1 MLRITTCTSIALLL
15 TTPPHDAFGQARPPA
30 NPPAGGLRVV
40 VALVDGE
47 MQVRPVP
54 LHTLIIIS
62 EAGDTTRTRTST
74 SGEALVEALPPGRY
88 ALESLAAVDFQGKR
102 YRWVAAVDILPSRAI
117 DLELSNDNAVME
129 AVATVGDDPDPAG
142 RLFIEYQR
150 SVIRVEAGLAHG
162 TGFFADTLGGVI
174 LTNAHVVEGVQP
186 EDLSVALDSMTRVPA
201 RVLAVDSDADVAV
214 LQVHPSHVMGRR
226 LIPLQQDRSGPLV
239 TPGERLVAM
248 GFPLSQELTVTSGI
262 ASSVRAGAV
271 ISDVNINP
279 GNSGGPLLNRHGAA
293 IAINTF
299 GEGSRSAGPGVSG
312 SILVSRAGP
321 ALARASGALTSPGH
335 PDGSTRPVM
344 PTTGMSIGT
353 VRAISDTADIR
364 RYRRFSDIGVS
375 GFDVSIQTPVQ
386 LFVAMRA
393 FDEEMSRDRRRREAQ
408 SGVPES
414 ERYSGL
420 RDYRDWGEYVG
431 MPTRPVLGI
440 HVRPKVGETTGS
452 IFARVLL
459 APNMQAT
466 YKFRGDVR
474 GVAVFRNRERAVA
487 IKGGHTPIRVY
498 EENRWVSLKD
508 VADEG
513 FYVFSHELFRPD
525 LDGVPPSIVIAIHDL
540 KNPRRMKCRELNRE
554 LVAAAWNDF
563 AEFIIETQ
571 GREAYTRADHR
582 AARGLRHPAQSGFLK
597 DECDWSY

>member
-1 MLRITTCTSIALLL
+1 MAQHRLAVVVALLAAL
-15 TTPPHDAFGQARPPA
+15 SMPEAEAQSPNRGR
-30 NPPAGGLRVV
+30 LRVL

-54 LHTLIIIS
+54 LHTLVLVS
-62 EAGDTTRTRTST
+62 EAGDTTRLRTST
-74 SGEALVEALPPGRY
+74 SGEALAEELPAGRY
-88 ALESLAAVDFQGKR
+88 ALQSLAAVDFQGRK
-102 YRWVAAVDILPSRAI
+102 YRWMSTVEITASRGTSV
-117 DLELSNDNAVME
+117 ELSNENAQVE
-129 AVATVGDDPDPAG
+129 LLAAAGGDADPAG

-150 SVIRVEAGLAHG
+150 AVIRVEAGLAHG

-174 LTNAHVVEGVQP
+174 LTNAHVIEGVQP
-186 EDLSVALDSMTRVPA
+186 EDLSVSLDSTTRVA
-201 RVLAVDSDADVAV
+201 ATVLSVDSEADIAV
-214 LQVHPSHVMGRR
+214 LQVHPSHVARR
-226 LIPLQQDRSGPLV
+226 LIPLQQNLSGPLV

-279 GNSGGPLLNRHGAA
+279 GNSGGPLLNREGAV

-299 GEGSRSAGPGVSG
+299 GDGARAAGPGVSG
-312 SILVSRAGP
+312 SVLISRAGP
-321 ALARASGALTSPGH
+321 ALARAREALVSTSP
-335 PDGSTRPVM
+335 PSASILPSM
-344 PTTGMSIGT
+344 PTTGMAIGT
-353 VRAISDTADIR
+353 VKAISDTADVR

-375 GFDVSIQTPVQ
+375 GFDVAIQTPVQ

-393 FDEEMSRDRRRREAQ
+393 FDEEMSRDRRRRETL

-420 RDYRDWGEYVG
+420 RDFRDWQEYVG
-431 MPTRPVLGI
+431 SRTRPVIGI

-452 IFARVLL
+452 VFARVLL

-474 GVAVFRNRERAVA
+474 GVAIFRDQERAIA

-513 FYVFSHELFRPD
+513 FYVFSHELFRPNA
-525 LDGVPPSIVIAIHDL
+525 DGIPPSIVIAIHDL
-540 KNPRRMKCRELNRE
+540 KNPRRMKCRELSRE

-571 GREAYTRADHR
+571 GRDAYVRADHR
-582 AARGLRHPAQSGFLK
+582 AGRGLRHPAQSGFLK